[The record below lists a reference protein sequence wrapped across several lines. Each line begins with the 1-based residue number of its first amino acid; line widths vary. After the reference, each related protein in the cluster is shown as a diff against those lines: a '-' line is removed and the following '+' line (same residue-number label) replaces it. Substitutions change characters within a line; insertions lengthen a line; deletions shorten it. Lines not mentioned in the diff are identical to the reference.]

1 MGRSGKESSTSVVKS
16 EARERERERERAT
29 LLAVTKEH

>member
-16 EARERERERERAT
+16 EARERERERAT